1 MRDTITIKSA
11 ALSAGVNGLQKG
23 GKRMKS
29 VRIEKNSDGSYS
41 AYIFDHC
48 VETGTYEKCAQTL
61 SYHNEYV

>member
-1 MRDTITIKSA
+1 
-11 ALSAGVNGLQKG
+11 
-23 GKRMKS
+23 MKS

-48 VETGTYEKCAQTL
+48 VETGTYEKCVETL